1 MPKSA
6 MNKVALAKYNT
17 VVYNRE
23 IKDYCDD
30 FFFSAMH
37 AWYMTKTWGM
47 AFSGGW
53 AEQPYEY
60 LEAITA
66 IEGAHNEVENEE
78 MEKSKKQNSSKQM
91 LD

>member
-1 MPKSA
+1 
-6 MNKVALAKYNT
+6 MNKVALAKYNK

-23 IKDYCDD
+23 IQDYCNE
-30 FFFSAMH
+30 FFFSAMQ
-37 AWYMTKTWGM
+37 AWYYTKTWGM

-53 AEQPYEY
+53 AEQPCEY

-66 IEGAHNEVENEE
+66 IEGAYNEVENEE
-78 MEKSKKQNSSKQM
+78 MEKSNKQNSSKQM